1 MVSAPVRKF
10 LEQYVDSAEL
20 LDILMLLFREQG
32 ETWTPEQVSNRVF
45 TVPQAAE
52 KRLDELKARGLV
64 IERQDNPEAYAV
76 NTRDPALLAVMTDLH
91 EAYVKSRAD
100 VINFVFSI
108 KADPLKSFSDAF
120 KLRGN
125 S

>member
-1 MVSAPVRKF
+1 MVSTPVRKF

-52 KRLDELKARGLV
+52 KRLEELKARGLV
-64 IERQDNPEAYAV
+64 IERQDNPDAYAV
-76 NTRDPALLAVMTDLH
+76 NTRDPALLGVMTDLH

-100 VINFVFSI
+100 VINIVFSI